1 MKSLT
6 QELAWGKK
14 NQEHR
19 CTTLEAFCSCSNFL
33 IIWFHSRNSLM
44 HENLWLFAIYFL
56 FTILTKKKS
65 RESNTFWLRRKLIP
79 YLEKRTSHIFTIA
92 LNKVFWLHALIEFVL
107 IGIAYILWGVPNK
120 KLTVHKLRT
129 NGIDLHRI
137 RTNRNWIATNMVP
150 KNMTFKSS

>member
-1 MKSLT
+1 MHYTWSILQLQQLFDYLVSFKEFSNAWKSM
-6 QELAWGKK
+6 
-14 NQEHR
+14 
-19 CTTLEAFCSCSNFL
+19 AFC
-33 IIWFHSRNSLM
+33 
-44 HENLWLFAIYFL
+44 NLLSIYHFN
-56 FTILTKKKS
+56 KKKS

-79 YLEKRTSHIFTIA
+79 YLEKRTSHFFTIA
-92 LNKVFWLHALIEFVL
+92 LVYNPKNKVFWLHALIEFVL

-150 KNMTFKSS
+150 KNMNFKSS